1 MPMLILKTNQIQF
14 NFCIAMRTRPNIER
28 RRSYFINQ
36 GYSKT
41 KACKINPFDVMFA
54 GITGFDPDVV
64 VFRCVKISEFC
75 WPLLAAV
82 RTNHAAKFP

>member
-41 KACKINPFDVMFA
+41 KAREINPFDVMLARVASFNS
-54 GITGFDPDVV
+54 DVV
-64 VFRCVKISEFC
+64 VFRSVKVSELRRSLFSTID
-75 WPLLAAV
+75 
-82 RTNHAAKFP
+82 TNDSPKLP